1 MTMFVNRPIKPWR
14 LIMVVLTSILMVAGS
29 TVTARVLAQPD
40 AAGAESV
47 TNLTVYPDRVEADR
61 FYYAA
66 GQVEPSAPSAMQAVL
81 RPAPIT
87 SSTGSYEQIEFALR
101 MRELPSDTIQVV
113 RTSLRELHGQA
124 ARLDRL
130 PMWALA
136 GKLIVPGPTDQ
147 AEPIVSPLPDALLVD
162 EHWLNDEWVER
173 RYRIELD
180 RSQAATVNHAL
191 ERTDRIGLRLRW
203 ASLPQG
209 PSIDLPLTCPLRNQ
223 RVSVLD
229 LATAQGRFSLADL
242 GPINHVFPDR
252 R

>member
-1 MTMFVNRPIKPWR
+1 MFANRPIKTWR
-14 LIMVVLTSILMVAGS
+14 LIIMVLASILMVAGS

-40 AAGAESV
+40 AGGAESV
-47 TNLTVYPDRVEADR
+47 SNLKVYPDRVEADR

-66 GQVEPSAPSAMQAVL
+66 GQVEPSAPGVMQAVL

-101 MRELPSDTIQVV
+101 MRELPSDTIQVI

-130 PMWALA
+130 PMWSLT
-136 GKLIVPGPTDQ
+136 GQLIVSGPAGQ
-147 AEPIVSPLPDALLVD
+147 AEPIVNPLPDALLVD
-162 EHWLNDEWVER
+162 EHWLNDEWIER

-180 RSQAATVNHAL
+180 RSQATTVNHAL
-191 ERTDRIGLRLRW
+191 ERTDQIRLRLRW
-203 ASLPQG
+203 ISLPQG

-229 LATAQGRFSLADL
+229 LATAQGQFNLADL
-242 GPINHVFPDR
+242 GPINHVFPDFH
-252 R
+252 